1 MPPVTRAAA
10 RADAGGADRRD
21 PLGLAEDAPLLR
33 AYLDCLDRHDAGEQS
48 FHTPGHKGSTA
59 LTGTVVAGD
68 HPLAGGLDTIKMQ
81 HGWLPEAE
89 RRAAALY
96 GADVCR
102 FSAGGSTHC
111 NQALALSVGVPGD
124 VVVVSRTLHRS
135 LLLGLVLAG
144 LEPVWVE
151 PEVSATTGLPLGY
164 APQRVAQALAE
175 HPHAKALFLGD
186 PSYVGT
192 FSDTGAH
199 ARVAH
204 DAGVPLVVDAAWA
217 AHFGFHPA
225 LPPHALGAGADAMIT
240 SAHKTLPAYSQ
251 AALLL
256 ARTERL
262 DASRLDRAFDA
273 LHTTSPAGT
282 IMASMDAARAL
293 LERDGERLLS
303 RTIEAVAEARSALR
317 RVPGVEVLDGD
328 MVDAAKLTVS
338 IAGTGAHGV
347 EVESDLMAAGVP
359 VEMADRD
366 TIVAIATIADDERAL
381 RRFTVAL
388 TESIERRRG
397 APRPVTASAAWI
409 VAPQQRVAPREAFF
423 GVVETV
429 PFAEAAGRV
438 SAELV
443 ALYPPGVPVLA
454 PGELV
459 TEETLAALTDAA
471 ADGVRIAYAADPAL
485 VTLEVLADTRPRQH

>member
-1 MPPVTRAAA
+1 MTAGASPNGSVAS
-10 RADAGGADRRD
+10 DARD
-21 PLGLAEDAPLLR
+21 PLGLAADAPLLR
-33 AYLDCLDRHDAGEQS
+33 AYLDCLDRHDAS
-48 FHTPGHKGSTA
+48 ARPFHTPGHKGSTA
-59 LTGTVVAGD
+59 LTGMVVAGD
-68 HPLAGGLDTIKMQ
+68 HPLAGGLDTIKMR
-81 HGWLPEAE
+81 HGWLNEAE
-89 RRAAALY
+89 QRAAALY

-124 VVVVSRTLHRS
+124 VVVVARTLHRS

-144 LEPVWVE
+144 LNPVWIE
-151 PEVSATTGLPLGY
+151 PDVDAGTGLPLGY
-164 APQRVAQALAE
+164 APERTAEALAR
-175 HPHAKALFLGD
+175 HPEARAVFLAD

-192 FSDTGAH
+192 FSDLGEH
-199 ARVAH
+199 ARIAH
-204 DAGVPLVVDAAWA
+204 GAGVALVVDAAWA

-225 LPPHALGAGADAMIT
+225 LPPHALAAGADAMVT

-251 AALLL
+251 AAWLL

-262 DASRLDRAFDA
+262 SASRLARAFDA

-303 RTIEAVAEARSALR
+303 RTIAAVADSRAALS
-317 RVPGVEVLDGD
+317 RVPGVAVVEGP

-366 TIVAIATIADDERAL
+366 TIVAVATIADDAAAL
-381 RRFTVAL
+381 RRFTAAL
-388 TESIERRRG
+388 IDSIERRRG
-397 APRPVTASAAWI
+397 TPRSITAAAGWI
-409 VAPQQRVAPREAFF
+409 VSPEQRVAPRDAFF
-423 GVVETV
+423 GAPETV
-429 PFAEAAGRV
+429 PFAAAAGRV
-438 SAELV
+438 SAELI

-459 TEETLAALTDAA
+459 TEQALGVLSDAA

-485 VTLEVLADTRPRQH
+485 ATLEVLA

>member
-1 MPPVTRAAA
+1 
-10 RADAGGADRRD
+10 
-21 PLGLAEDAPLLR
+21 
-33 AYLDCLDRHDAGEQS
+33 
-48 FHTPGHKGSTA
+48 
-59 LTGTVVAGD
+59 
-68 HPLAGGLDTIKMQ
+68 
-81 HGWLPEAE
+81 
-89 RRAAALY
+89 
-96 GADVCR
+96 
-102 FSAGGSTHC
+102 
-111 NQALALSVGVPGD
+111 
-124 VVVVSRTLHRS
+124 
-135 LLLGLVLAG
+135 
-144 LEPVWVE
+144 
-151 PEVSATTGLPLGY
+151 
-164 APQRVAQALAE
+164 
-175 HPHAKALFLGD
+175 
-186 PSYVGT
+186 
-192 FSDTGAH
+192 
-199 ARVAH
+199 
-204 DAGVPLVVDAAWA
+204 
-217 AHFGFHPA
+217 
-225 LPPHALGAGADAMIT
+225 MIT

-293 LERDGERLLS
+293 LEHDGERLLS

-388 TESIERRRG
+388 TESVEFCRG
-397 APRPVTASAAWI
+397 PPRPVTASAAWI